1 MGSPEPPLQIVNQG
15 AAPYTRVLCR
25 LGISMLINHERLVA
39 LKSEV
44 GEDGFDEVVSL
55 FFEESDEVL
64 TRLLQP
70 GMMDHAPDIHFLRG
84 SALTLGLDDLAD
96 WCARFEQLV
105 LMPQDLADLAS
116 LYQRSKQAFEQEVAA
131 AIAA

>member
-1 MGSPEPPLQIVNQG
+1 
-15 AAPYTRVLCR
+15 
-25 LGISMLINHERLVA
+25 MLINHKRLVA

-44 GEDGFDEVVSL
+44 GEDGFGEVVDL

-64 TRLLQP
+64 TRLLKP

-96 WCARFEQLV
+96 WCARYEQHV